1 MRYVLSGF
9 SYPDKDH
16 HVIGR
21 PDPLIVEPA
30 QVEAVPGAAV
40 AGGALG
46 APVLAT
52 EQFGLGGGE
61 LVVGE
66 GTLLM
71 QRGELVQLIEHSR
84 CGRSRSCRLLGRGCL
99 LLFDAADAL
108 ILLGPF
114 SGALSSSLA
123 SDVRAAANHSC
134 AQQRPPSH
142 HHC

>member
-1 MRYVLSGF
+1 MRYVLSRF
-9 SYPDKDH
+9 SYPDKDQ

-21 PDPLIVEPA
+21 PGPLIVGPA
-30 QVEAVPGAAV
+30 QVKAVPGAAV

-84 CGRSRSCRLLGRGCL
+84 CGRRRSRRLLGPGCL

-123 SDVRAAANHSC
+123 SDVRAAANHRC

>member
-1 MRYVLSGF
+1 MRYVLSRF
-9 SYPDKDH
+9 PYPDKDQ

-21 PDPLIVEPA
+21 PGPLIVGPA
-30 QVEAVPGAAV
+30 QVKAVPGAAV

-84 CGRSRSCRLLGRGCL
+84 CGRRRLLGPGCL

-123 SDVRAAANHSC
+123 SDVRAAANHRC